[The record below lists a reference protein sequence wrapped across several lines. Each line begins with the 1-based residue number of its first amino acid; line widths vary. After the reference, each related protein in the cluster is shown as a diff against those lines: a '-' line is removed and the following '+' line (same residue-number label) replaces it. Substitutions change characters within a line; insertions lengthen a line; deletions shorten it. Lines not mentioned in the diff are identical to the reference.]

1 MTNRQQWTLIAGIV
15 TTAVFA
21 VVLGA
26 KLRPQINLL
35 ELGSKAPAFQATN
48 LRTDRPVTIED
59 YRGKVVLVNIWAT
72 WCPPC
77 RAEMPSMERL
87 HKKLA
92 GTDFRIAAVSVD
104 GDAFFPDKEQTT
116 TKQILAFADGLGL
129 TFDILHDPSG
139 EIRRAY
145 EIFAV
150 PESFVVDR
158 NGVIIKRV
166 IGAAD
171 WEAPVNEALFRS
183 LLEGGGAR

>member
-1 MTNRQQWTLIAGIV
+1 VTNRQQWTLIAGIAM
-15 TTAVFA
+15 TAVFGVA
-21 VVLGA
+21 LA
-26 KLRPQINLL
+26 IKLRPQLNLL
-35 ELGSKAPAFQATN
+35 EIGAKAPAFAATD
-48 LRTDRPVTIED
+48 LRTRKPATLDD

-87 HKKLA
+87 HRQLA
-92 GTDFRIAAVSVD
+92 GTDFRIAAVSID
-104 GDAFFPDKEQTT
+104 GDAFYPDKERATPAQV
-116 TKQILAFADGLGL
+116 LEFADRLGL

-139 EIRRAY
+139 AIRRAY
-145 EIFAV
+145 DIYGV

-171 WEAPVNEALFRS
+171 WEAPVNQALIRR
-183 LLEGGGAR
+183 LLDGAH

>member
-1 MTNRQQWTLIAGIV
+1 MTNRQQWTMIAGV
-15 TTAVFA
+15 VMTAVFGVA
-21 VVLGA
+21 LA
-26 KLRPQINLL
+26 IKLRPQLNPVEI
-35 ELGSKAPAFQATN
+35 GSRAPEFTATD
-48 LRTDRPVTIED
+48 LRTNRPETLEA

-104 GDAFFPDKEQTT
+104 GDVFYPQETQGPQ
-116 TKQILAFADGLGL
+116 QILDFADTLGL

-139 EIRRAY
+139 EIRKAY
-145 EIFAV
+145 DIFGV
-150 PESFVVDR
+150 PESYLVDR
-158 NGVIIKRV
+158 DGVIVKRV

-171 WEAPVNEALFRS
+171 WDTGDNEMLIRR
-183 LLEGGGAR
+183 LLNAQ